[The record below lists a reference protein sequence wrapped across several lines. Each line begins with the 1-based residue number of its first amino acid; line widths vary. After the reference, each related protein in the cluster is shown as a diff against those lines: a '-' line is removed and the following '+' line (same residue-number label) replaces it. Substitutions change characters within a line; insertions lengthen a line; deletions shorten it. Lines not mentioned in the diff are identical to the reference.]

1 MSRFGRTERIIF
13 SIALLMLVAFSY
25 FLYDDSL
32 LFSGRNGYDMNMIGD
47 VALSQ
52 NDVRRKN
59 LDTFSWLPA
68 QKTDVIYEN
77 DSIYTGERSE
87 AIINLAGGGQIRV
100 QPNSLI
106 TLNMKNGQMTLDLRY
121 GNLVGDLGAGKSLT
135 VKSGTEEFKL
145 ESQNSGKSSIQL
157 KKTHSGNVNLKL
169 LQGGVKYLNS
179 KKSASLNLKKETPV
193 AITLKGDIKA
203 VEKPLLYLDSADN
216 IHWTRVNP
224 DDPLPFKWKSKGAV
238 SRYEFELSP
247 SSNFSA
253 VATSQKTNLEQV
265 QIKEP
270 LADGQYFWRVKA
282 LDKEGQVSAISS
294 SRRMS
299 LTNLGA
305 PQIVSPVEAAQIN
318 HEVAVP
324 PQQTPKSTAQI
335 QWNSPKLLKTFSW
348 QLALDASFSTVVH
361 ESQTAEMTALSPAL
375 GTGTYW
381 VRVRGFTADLKSSV
395 WSAPVSFGLNVV
407 AKKIEKPGTPILITK
422 EVQFKIPT
430 GRDRN
435 PASPTSPKLA
445 WKPVLKSQGYKV
457 EISRDLS
464 FRQVKQMNVDHTKV
478 AWSQYRPGKFYYR
491 VFAKGEQ
498 GTLSDPSDIGTI
510 DIPMAG
516 LVLNPLR
523 NISSVGSEQG
533 PKEAP
538 VSWTQVPEAK
548 TYIVQLDKK
557 PDFSSAQK
565 LEYASNQGQIVL
577 PGPGRYNVRV
587 QARDEENN
595 PISDFSNI
603 QQILYSNRPPLVA
616 PKLIEPFNNASIFL
630 QTAAEPFIWL
640 EWNKVPG
647 ASAYRVEVSSKSDF
661 SELILSKIVTS
672 NRYLV
677 KDRMP
682 LGKLYWR
689 VRAET
694 KEDLEIS
701 AWAPQSEFTL
711 YHQKNE
717 TFVK

>member
-1 MSRFGRTERIIF
+1 MSRFGHTERTIF
-13 SIALLMLVAFSY
+13 VVALLMLVAFSY

-32 LFSGRNGYDMNMIGD
+32 LFSRSHNDQMTLIGN

-68 QKTDVIYEN
+68 QKKDQIFEN

-87 AIINLAGGGQIRV
+87 AIIHLAGGGQIRV

-121 GNLVGDLGAGKSLT
+121 GNLVGDLGSGKSLT
-135 VKSGTEEFKL
+135 IKSGGEEFKL
-145 ESQNSGKSSIQL
+145 EGQNGNSTIQL
-157 KKTHSGNVNLKL
+157 KKAHSGNVDLKL
-169 LQGGVKYLNS
+169 LNGGVKYSNS
-179 KKSASLNLKKETPV
+179 KKSLNLNKETPMAV
-193 AITLKGDIKA
+193 TSKGDVKPI
-203 VEKPLLYLDSADN
+203 EKPVLNLESADN

-224 DDPLPFKWKSKGAV
+224 DDPLPFKWNSKGAV
-238 SRYEFELSP
+238 TRFEFELAP
-247 SSNFSA
+247 TPDFSSIA
-253 VATSQKTNLEQV
+253 ASQQTTQGGIQV
-265 QIKEP
+265 RDP

-282 LDKEGQVSAISS
+282 IDKEGQVSAVSKP
-294 SRRMS
+294 RKMS

-305 PQIVSPVEAAQIN
+305 PQIVTPIEAAVFN
-318 HEVAVP
+318 LEVTMPSAA
-324 PQQTPKSTAQI
+324 QTPKSSAQI
-335 QWNSPKLLKTFSW
+335 QWNSPELLKTFAW
-348 QLALDASFSTVVH
+348 QLALDASFSTLVY
-361 ESQTAEMTALSPAL
+361 EGQTAGTSAASPAL
-375 GTGTYW
+375 ATGTYW
-381 VRVRGFTADLKSSV
+381 VRVRGLTTDMKSSA
-395 WSAPVSFGLNVV
+395 WSAPVSFGMNVV
-407 AKKIEKPGTPILITK
+407 AKKIEKPAAPILITK
-422 EVQFKIPT
+422 DIEFKIPN
-430 GRDRN
+430 GKDRN
-435 PASPTSPKLA
+435 PASPSSPKLA
-445 WKPVLKSQGYKV
+445 WKPVKKSLGYKV
-457 EISRDLS
+457 EIARDPS
-464 FRQVKQMNVDHTKV
+464 FRQVREMNVDSTDTM
-478 AWSQYRPGKFYYR
+478 WSQYRPGKFYYR

-498 GTLSDPSDIGTI
+498 GVLSDSSEVGTI
-510 DIPMAG
+510 DIPMVG

-523 NISSVGSEQG
+523 TISSVGNEQG
-533 PKEAP
+533 PKQAP
-538 VSWTQVPEAK
+538 VSWNQIPDAKSYLVQVDTK
-548 TYIVQLDKK
+548 Q
-557 PDFSSAQK
+557 DFSSPNK
-565 LEYASNQGQIVL
+565 VEIASNEGNIVL
-577 PGPGRYNVRV
+577 PAPGRYNVRV

-603 QQILYSNRPPLVA
+603 QQILYLNRPALTP

-630 QTAAEPFIWL
+630 QTASEPFIWL

-647 ASAYRVEVSSKSDF
+647 ASAYRVEVSTTADF
-661 SELILSKIVTS
+661 TSLVLSKIVNS

-701 AWAPQSEFTL
+701 DWAKQSEFTL